1 MPRSDSPTVLIVT
14 VTHNTGDVLREFL
27 RSARTATEQRAEIVV
42 VDNASADTTVER
54 AASEEFGA
62 ELLALDDN
70 LGYGGG
76 IQVGYRHGSPDAEY
90 LVIANPDVVFSP
102 GSVDELI
109 RVLRE
114 RPAAGSAGP
123 RILNSDGTVYPSARR
138 LPSLRTGIGHAVFGR
153 IWPGNPWT
161 RRYRGVDY
169 ESDAIRPVGWL
180 SGACLVVRRDAF
192 EQIGGFDTSYFMYFE
207 DVDLGAR
214 LSKAAWANLY
224 VPTASVVHTGAHSTS
239 TASRRME
246 AVHHESAYRYL
257 SRKYSG
263 WYLLPVRVTLWIGLR
278 ARQWWVTR

>member
-1 MPRSDSPTVLIVT
+1 MPRPASPTVLIVT
-14 VTHNTGDVLREFL
+14 VTHNTGDVLRAFL
-27 RSARTATEQRAEIVV
+27 QSARTATTEPAEIVV

-54 AASEEFGA
+54 TASDEFGA
-62 ELLALDDN
+62 EFLALTEN

-76 IQVGYRHGSPDAEY
+76 IEVGIRHGSPDAQF

-102 GSVDELI
+102 GSVDELV
-109 RVLRE
+109 RVLQD

-123 RILNSDGTVYPSARR
+123 RILNADGTVYPSARS
-138 LPSLRTGIGHAVFGR
+138 LPSLRTGVGHALFGR

-169 ESDAIRPVGWL
+169 ESDAVRPVGWL
-180 SGACLVVRRDAF
+180 SGACLIVRREAY
-192 EQIGGFDTSYFMYFE
+192 EQVGGFDTSYFMYFE

-224 VPTASVVHTGAHSTS
+224 APTASVVHTGAHSTS

-257 SRKYSG
+257 SRKYAG
-263 WYLLPVRVTLWIGLR
+263 WYLLPVRVTLWVGLR
-278 ARQWWVTR
+278 VRQWWVTR

>member
-1 MPRSDSPTVLIVT
+1 MSRPASPTVLIVT
-14 VTHNTGDVLREFL
+14 VTHNTGDVLRAFL
-27 RSARTATEQRAEIVV
+27 QSARTATAEPAEIVV

-54 AASEEFGA
+54 TASDEFGA
-62 ELLALDDN
+62 EFLALTEN

-76 IQVGYRHGSPDAEY
+76 IEVGIRHGSPDAQF

-102 GSVDELI
+102 GSVDELV
-109 RVLRE
+109 RVLQD

-123 RILNSDGTVYPSARR
+123 RILNADGTVYPSARS
-138 LPSLRTGIGHAVFGR
+138 LPSLRTGVGHALFGR

-169 ESDAIRPVGWL
+169 ESDAVRPVGWL
-180 SGACLVVRRDAF
+180 SGACLIVRREAY
-192 EQIGGFDTSYFMYFE
+192 EQVGGFDTSYFMYFE

-214 LSKAAWANLY
+214 LTKAAWANLY
-224 VPTASVVHTGAHSTS
+224 APTASVVHTGAHSTS

-257 SRKYSG
+257 SRKYAG
-263 WYLLPVRVTLWIGLR
+263 WYLLPVRVTLWVGLR
-278 ARQWWVTR
+278 VRQWWVTR

>member
-1 MPRSDSPTVLIVT
+1 MPGADSPSVLIVT
-14 VTHNTGDVLREFL
+14 VTHNTGEVLRAFL
-27 RSARTATEQRAEIVV
+27 RSARTATAEPAEIVV

-54 AASEEFGA
+54 EACAEFGA
-62 ELLALDDN
+62 EFLALDEN

-76 IQVGYRHGSPDAEY
+76 IEEGVRHGSSDAEF
-90 LVIANPDVVFSP
+90 LVIANPDVEFSP
-102 GSVDELI
+102 GSVDELV

-123 RILNSDGTVYPSARR
+123 RILNVDGTVYPSARS
-138 LPSLRTGIGHAVFGR
+138 LPSLRTGVGHAIFGR

-169 ESDAIRPVGWL
+169 ESDAVRPVGWL
-180 SGACLVVRRDAF
+180 SGACLVVRRDAY

-224 VPTASVVHTGAHSTS
+224 APTSSVVHTGAHSTS

-257 SRKYSG
+257 SRKYTG
-263 WYLLPVRVTLWIGLR
+263 WYLLPVRVVLWVGLR
-278 ARQWWVTR
+278 VRQWWVTR

>member
-1 MPRSDSPTVLIVT
+1 MPGADSPPILIVT
-14 VTHNTGDVLREFL
+14 VTHNTGEVLRAFL
-27 RSARTATEQRAEIVV
+27 RSARTATSAPTEIVV

-54 AASEEFGA
+54 EACAEFGA
-62 ELLALDDN
+62 EFLALDEN

-76 IQVGYRHGSPDAEY
+76 IEEGVRHGSPDAEF
-90 LVIANPDVVFSP
+90 LVIANPDVEFSR
-102 GSVDELI
+102 GSVDELV

-123 RILNSDGTVYPSARR
+123 RILNVDGTVYPSARS
-138 LPSLRTGIGHAVFGR
+138 LPSLRTGIGHAIFGR

-169 ESDAIRPVGWL
+169 ESDAVRPVGWL
-180 SGACLVVRRDAF
+180 SGACLVVRRDAY

-224 VPTASVVHTGAHSTS
+224 APTASVVHTGAHSTS

-257 SRKYSG
+257 SRKYTG
-263 WYLLPVRVTLWIGLR
+263 WYLLPVRVVLWVGLR
-278 ARQWWVTR
+278 VRQWWVTR

>member
-1 MPRSDSPTVLIVT
+1 MPRSDSPAVLIVT
-14 VTHNTGDVLREFL
+14 VTHNTGNVLRDFL
-27 RSARTATEQRAEIVV
+27 RSARTATAEPAEIVV

-54 AASEEFGA
+54 EASEEFGA
-62 ELLALDDN
+62 NFVSLTEN

-76 IQVGYRHGSPDAEY
+76 IEEGFRRGSSDAEF
-90 LVIANPDVVFSP
+90 LVIANPDVVFEPS
-102 GSVDELI
+102 SVDELV

-123 RILNSDGTVYPSARR
+123 RILNSDGTVYPSARS
-138 LPSLRTGIGHAVFGR
+138 LPSLRTGVGHAIFGR

-169 ESDAIRPVGWL
+169 DSDAVRPVGWL
-180 SGACLVVRRDAF
+180 SGACLVVRREAY

-207 DVDLGAR
+207 DVDFGAR

-224 VPTASVVHTGAHSTS
+224 SPTASVLHTGAHSTS

-257 SRKYSG
+257 SRKYAG
-263 WYLLPVRVTLWIGLR
+263 WYLLPVRAVLWVGLR
-278 ARQWWVTR
+278 VRQWWITR

>member
-1 MPRSDSPTVLIVT
+1 MPHPHTPSVLIVT

-27 RSARTATEQRAEIVV
+27 RSARTATAEPAQIFV
-42 VDNASADTTVER
+42 VDNASADTTVEQ
-54 AASEEFGA
+54 AASDEFGA
-62 ELLALDDN
+62 EFIASTEN

-76 IQVGYRHGSPDAEY
+76 IEAGYRHGSPDAEY

-102 GSVDELI
+102 GSVDELV

-123 RILNSDGTVYPSARR
+123 RILNADGTVYPSARS
-138 LPSLRTGIGHAVFGR
+138 LPSLRTGVGHALFGR
-153 IWPGNPWT
+153 LWPGNPWT
-161 RRYRGVDY
+161 KRYRGVDY
-169 ESDAIRPVGWL
+169 ASDAVRPVGWL
-180 SGACLVVRRDAF
+180 SGACFVVRRDAF

-224 VPTASVVHTGAHSTS
+224 VPTSSVIHTGAHSTS

-257 SRKYSG
+257 SRKYAG
-263 WYLLPVRVTLWIGLR
+263 WYLLPVRATLWVGLR
-278 ARQWWVTR
+278 VRQWWVTR